1 MSSLYSSHAA
11 GRAAYTRG
19 TTPSQKSSPSTSSA
33 DGADK
38 SESTSQSESASGPA
52 DTALQKTAQ
61 SDLSAQEQQMIKEN
75 FPEDPELSMRLYGR
89 GRDAQTVSSNTV
101 GGNLDVTG

>member
-1 MSSLYSSHAA
+1 MNLSYSSHAA

-19 TTPSQKSSPSTSSA
+19 PTPSHESPQSTSSA
-33 DGADK
+33 DEAGNAESS
-38 SESTSQSESASGPA
+38 SEPQ

-61 SDLSAQEQQMIKEN
+61 SDLTTQEQQMIEEN

-89 GRDAQTVSSNTV
+89 GRDTTTVSSNNV